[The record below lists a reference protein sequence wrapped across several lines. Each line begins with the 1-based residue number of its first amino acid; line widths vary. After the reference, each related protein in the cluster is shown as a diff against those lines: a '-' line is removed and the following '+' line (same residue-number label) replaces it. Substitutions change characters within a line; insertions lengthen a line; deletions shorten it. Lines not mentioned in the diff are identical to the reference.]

1 MSTHK
6 EIVMPRATVND
17 NQRMNLRIQPAQKAM
32 LVRAAALSHTD
43 LTDFVVQNAVREAAV
58 VIEHAE
64 HVKLSER
71 DSLRVLDLLENP
83 PMPNAKLLAAAKT
96 LPAMPA

>member
-1 MSTHK
+1 
-6 EIVMPRATVND
+6 MPRAAVDD

-32 LVRAAALSHTD
+32 LMRAAALSNTD
-43 LTDFVVQNAVREAAV
+43 LTDFVVQTAVRDAKV
-58 VIEHAE
+58 VIAQAE

-83 PMPNAKLLAAAKT
+83 PMPNAKLLAAAKA
-96 LPAMPA
+96 LPPMPT